1 MKTKISSYNKAKLA
15 QAYSKINTIKNRF
28 DVLNFII
35 NNEGCSITDIFIKL
49 RLSDHSVAS
58 GFVHDLE
65 KSGWV
70 ELKKS
75 GKNLLSFISDRPIK
89 DIESINKFIKCQN

>member
-1 MKTKISSYNKAKLA
+1 MKTKIASYNKAKLA

-65 KSGWV
+65 NSGWI

-75 GKNLLSFISDRPIK
+75 GKNVLSYVSNRTIK

>member
-65 KSGWV
+65 NSGWI

-75 GKNLLSFISDRPIK
+75 GKNVLSFISDRPIK